1 MKIDILII
9 WLSIFHISKCYIF
22 SVIISIF
29 NTGRYLDDSIGSLLN
44 QTIGFKN
51 IQIILVNDGSTD
63 NSENIC
69 LKYKEKYEKNII
81 YIRIPHSGVSAAR
94 NIGLKHVKG
103 IFVNFLDSDDK
114 WSPNTFKNVYL
125 FYKTKKNVDI
135 IGGRIKY
142 FESINNYHFLD
153 YKFNSTRIVNL
164 NHDYHCI
171 QLSTS
176 SSFFRYSLIK
186 GKKFDERVIS
196 GEDVKF
202 IFNLLLIKPI
212 LALLKEAIYYYRK
225 RSDSS
230 SSMQNNEK
238 NKKFYFSTINLVQQ
252 YLINL
257 SILLYNKILPFVQF
271 YIAYEILFRIK
282 SLSFRFLDYKSYKE
296 YCSVI
301 ENLLKQIEDKYILE
315 QKIFPSKL
323 QIFAL
328 SIKYK
333 KDLRNEINLNNN
345 LFIYSNY
352 SLINLKSKNDVI
364 SWIILDIKGNVLHLE
379 GEDRIWL
386 PRDKFYYYCKLG
398 NKIFFPTYSFYSG
411 FDYVTMFGCIH
422 KGRIISFDISLDIND
437 EKQLLFYISYN
448 DKEIQISTSF
458 SSKTHIPSL
467 ENSYYTKEKYI
478 VKKNNNNIS
487 IYKYDD
493 NLVNI
498 FELEYCS
505 ELISYNKEYL
515 IDFRKKSIEFR
526 IKNKFVKR
534 KQIWLIN
541 DRKDQAGDNGEY
553 FFRYLK
559 KIKPK
564 EIIFYFVLDKNC
576 PDFERLKN
584 FENVIDFNSSQ
595 YLNKFLETDKIISSV
610 SEPWVD
616 NAFGIDGKYMI
627 NLYIFE
633 YIYLKNGIIKDDLS
647 WHLNKKK
654 KNFDLI
660 ITSSKRE
667 YNSLLNINYGYEK
680 NNLALTGLPRFDNLI
695 EIHNRIQC
703 EKIIIIYPTWRS
715 YIKGTRDL
723 ITLKSIESES
733 FINTTYFNF
742 YNNLI
747 NNQQILDV
755 MIQNDYT
762 GIFCLHPNF
771 ASQYRYFNE
780 NNRFKIKK
788 QCNKQD
794 LFAKASLLI
803 TDYSSIFFD
812 FGYLQKP
819 IIYTQF
825 DYEEYRNRHF
835 SKGYFDYKNDGFGQV
850 CYDIQCTIKT
860 IISEIKNKCVLKNFY
875 YKRIKKFFQYHDD
888 NNCFRTFMEIKAGKK
903 KDKTLDYSI
912 KPSVLIIFISLIIK
926 IANQKSNEYEN
937 DHFF

>member
-1 MKIDILII
+1 
-9 WLSIFHISKCYIF
+9 
-22 SVIISIF
+22 
-29 NTGRYLDDSIGSLLN
+29 
-44 QTIGFKN
+44 
-51 IQIILVNDGSTD
+51 
-63 NSENIC
+63 
-69 LKYKEKYEKNII
+69 
-81 YIRIPHSGVSAAR
+81 
-94 NIGLKHVKG
+94 
-103 IFVNFLDSDDK
+103 
-114 WSPNTFKNVYL
+114 
-125 FYKTKKNVDI
+125 
-135 IGGRIKY
+135 
-142 FESINNYHFLD
+142 
-153 YKFNSTRIVNL
+153 
-164 NHDYHCI
+164 
-171 QLSTS
+171 
-176 SSFFRYSLIK
+176 
-186 GKKFDERVIS
+186 
-196 GEDVKF
+196 
-202 IFNLLLIKPI
+202 
-212 LALLKEAIYYYRK
+212 
-225 RSDSS
+225 
-230 SSMQNNEK
+230 
-238 NKKFYFSTINLVQQ
+238 
-252 YLINL
+252 
-257 SILLYNKILPFVQF
+257 
-271 YIAYEILFRIK
+271 
-282 SLSFRFLDYKSYKE
+282 
-296 YCSVI
+296 
-301 ENLLKQIEDKYILE
+301 
-315 QKIFPSKL
+315 
-323 QIFAL
+323 
-328 SIKYK
+328 
-333 KDLRNEINLNNN
+333 
-345 LFIYSNY
+345 
-352 SLINLKSKNDVI
+352 
-364 SWIILDIKGNVLHLE
+364 
-379 GEDRIWL
+379 
-386 PRDKFYYYCKLG
+386 
-398 NKIFFPTYSFYSG
+398 
-411 FDYVTMFGCIH
+411 
-422 KGRIISFDISLDIND
+422 
-437 EKQLLFYISYN
+437 
-448 DKEIQISTSF
+448 
-458 SSKTHIPSL
+458 
-467 ENSYYTKEKYI
+467 
-478 VKKNNNNIS
+478 
-487 IYKYDD
+487 
-493 NLVNI
+493 
-498 FELEYCS
+498 
-505 ELISYNKEYL
+505 LISYNKEYL

-733 FINTTYFNF
+733 FINTNYFNF

-825 DYEEYRNRHF
+825 D
-835 SKGYFDYKNDGFGQV
+835 
-850 CYDIQCTIKT
+850 
-860 IISEIKNKCVLKNFY
+860 
-875 YKRIKKFFQYHDD
+875 
-888 NNCFRTFMEIKAGKK
+888 
-903 KDKTLDYSI
+903 
-912 KPSVLIIFISLIIK
+912 
-926 IANQKSNEYEN
+926 
-937 DHFF
+937 